1 MPLVEALYVPNAPNL
16 IAPEVFGGVGADTV
30 RELRGLDLGRQ
41 VQPDVVVVVSPHW
54 VSEKRFLVQQSE
66 RIPQVFD
73 FSGFPPEL
81 GEVMYSPP
89 GDPALAARL
98 VARGVERGIP
108 VTGTTQW
115 GLDHG
120 AWAPLMHLL
129 PDARIPVVPLS
140 IKHGSPSEHLAWGK
154 AIGSVLAE
162 SDQRVALLA
171 TGSITHSFARMRTAP
186 TATWPEGERVEKE
199 ILDLIMQRRYEE
211 VAKFDPR
218 KWSLIEPEGDLGPFF
233 VLAGAIGKSF
243 QPRLVSTHQM
253 WGAFSLTILEFTPG

>member
-1 MPLVEALYVPNAPNL
+1 
-16 IAPEVFGGVGADTV
+16 
-30 RELRGLDLGRQ
+30 
-41 VQPDVVVVVSPHW
+41 
-54 VSEKRFLVQQSE
+54 
-66 RIPQVFD
+66 
-73 FSGFPPEL
+73 
-81 GEVMYSPP
+81 
-89 GDPALAARL
+89 
-98 VARGVERGIP
+98 
-108 VTGTTQW
+108 
-115 GLDHG
+115 
-120 AWAPLMHLL
+120 
-129 PDARIPVVPLS
+129 
-140 IKHGSPSEHLAWGK
+140 
-154 AIGSVLAE
+154 VLAE

-253 WGAFSLTILEFTPG
+253 WGAFSLTILEFTSG